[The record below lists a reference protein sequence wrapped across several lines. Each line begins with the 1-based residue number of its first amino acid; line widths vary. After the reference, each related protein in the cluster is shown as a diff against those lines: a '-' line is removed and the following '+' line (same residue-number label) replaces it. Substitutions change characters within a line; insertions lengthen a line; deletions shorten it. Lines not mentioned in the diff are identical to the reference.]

1 MVGKYDDFF
10 EELIW
15 QNNGYLHISLLE
27 KHGVDRAYVY
37 PYIKERKLK
46 KLARG
51 MYCTQNTKPD
61 MMFVVCRRNSA
72 AIISHLSAAFVH
84 GLISEEPERVTITV
98 PQGYNALHLT
108 DNWIN
113 VIQVKKE
120 LLPVGKTMAVDGYKN
135 NITLYDKERTMC
147 DLIREREYVKMEG
160 EEQIGAA
167 IRNYFATC
175 SEDSLKKLVAYSS
188 LLGIKK
194 KVLSYI
200 SLFS

>member
-1 MVGKYDDFF
+1 MAGKYDDFF
-10 EELIW
+10 DELIW

-37 PYIKERKLK
+37 PYIKEKKLR

-51 MYCTQNTKPD
+51 MYCTLETKAD
-61 MMFVVCRRNSA
+61 MMFVVCKRNSA
-72 AIISHLSAAFVH
+72 VIISHLSAAYVH
-84 GLISEEPERVTITV
+84 GLIQNEPERVTITV
-98 PQGYNALHLT
+98 RQGYNALHLT
-108 DNWIN
+108 DNWVN
-113 VIQVKKE
+113 VIQIKKE
-120 LLPVGKTMAVDGYKN
+120 LLPIGKTMTVDGYGNK
-135 NITLYDKERTMC
+135 ISLYDKERTIC
-147 DLIREREYVKMEG
+147 DLIREREYAKMEG

-175 SEDSLKKLVAYSS
+175 SEYSLKRLAAYSS

-200 SLFS
+200 SLFC